1 MKITDVKAIQLA
13 KKFSR
18 PQRIG
23 SILRNQR
30 RFTFLVVTTD
40 EGVTGVGDA
49 FGNQALMETI
59 IERHIKPQALGMDP
73 LDIEGLW
80 KKLYEGSFFWETG
93 GSVVC
98 GISALEVACWD
109 IQGKAKG
116 VPVSELLGGAKRS
129 WVEAYA
135 SDLHQDDPG
144 YMADLAKSFVDAGF
158 RVVKTHIGI
167 DPQEDLRRLDAIR
180 KAIGP
185 DTGLMIDLNTAL
197 DRQTALNRGLQYL
210 PYSPFWLEEPISP
223 VDYEG
228 HAWLREWLPT
238 PIAAGENLFTVRG
251 FEPMFAA
258 KGCDYIMP
266 DILRCG
272 GLRQTRL
279 ICETAERHG
288 VIATPHNYSSGV
300 GLAATLH
307 LMAALPQTQLLEYDP
322 TPTSIYDELFV
333 EPLKV
338 EGNRVRVPTAP
349 GLGVELTG
357 EIISRYRP

>member
-23 SILRNQR
+23 SVTRNQR
-30 RFTFLVVTTD
+30 RFTFVVVTTD
-40 EGVTGVGDA
+40 EGIIGVGDA

-59 IERHIKPQALGMDP
+59 VEKHLKSLALGLDP
-73 LDIEGLW
+73 FDVEGLW
-80 KKLYEGSFFWETG
+80 KKLYEGSFFWEVG

-98 GISALEVACWD
+98 GISAVEVACWD
-109 IQGKAKG
+109 IQGKARG
-116 VPVSELLGGAKRS
+116 VPVSELLGGAKRN

-135 SDLHQDDPG
+135 SDLHQDDPA
-144 YMADLAKSFVDAGF
+144 YMADLARSFADAGF
-158 RVVKTHIGI
+158 RVVKTHIGSE
-167 DPQEDLRRLDAIR
+167 PEEDLRRVEAIR

-185 DTGLMIDLNTAL
+185 EIGLMIDLNTGL

-210 PYSPFWLEEPISP
+210 PYAPFWLEEPISP
-223 VDYEG
+223 VDFEG

-238 PIAAGENLFTVRG
+238 PIAAGENLFTLRG
-251 FEPMFAA
+251 FEPMLAA
-258 KGCDYIMP
+258 KGCDYLMP

-272 GLRQTRL
+272 GLRQAQM
-279 ICETAERHG
+279 ICQAAERHG
-288 VIATPHNYSSGV
+288 VIATPHNFSSGV

-307 LMAALPQTQLLEYDP
+307 LMAAMPRTQLLEYDP
-322 TPTSIYDELFV
+322 TGTSIYEELFV

-338 EGNRVRVPTAP
+338 EGNRVRVPTGP
-349 GLGVELTG
+349 GLGVKLT
-357 EIISRYRP
+357 EEMIVRYRL